1 MYVIVRKEEIIM
13 ITNTISPE
21 LKEKIDNMSS
31 YEQDQIYRYL
41 WAQHIREDVESLCE
55 EEEIELN
62 DGDIDLIVE
71 KYVYEGKYDCNLSYW
86 TNLENLIDEIS

>member
-1 MYVIVRKEEIIM
+1 M

-21 LKEKIDNMSS
+21 QKEKIDNMSS

-41 WAQHIREDVESLCE
+41 WAQHVREAVESLCD

-62 DGDIDLIVE
+62 DGNIDLIVE